1 MANKEKKYGQARK
14 MAERAQHLGGSEQF
28 WYDSTLTL
36 ADTLL
41 STENERREAV
51 VRGRPRAHPAVQPA
65 GGGGG
70 GGGTAGAAVTLLGLP
85 QVCQLFQKLID
96 TFNVLKKERPN
107 RMPILEFMT
116 TDLEAR

>member
-1 MANKEKKYGQARK
+1 

-28 WYDSTLTL
+28 WYESTLTL

-51 VRGRPRAHPAVQPA
+51 VRGRPRARPAVQPA
-65 GGGGG
+65 AGGG

-107 RMPILEFMT
+107 RTPILEFMT